1 MKRIFLSAMCLVC
14 FLPTSAQ
21 TDINAK
27 YDQALEYANSDSIEL
42 AIEIWNN
49 ILIDKPDDYK
59 ALRNL
64 IIAYT
69 NQDDFRLARE
79 MVNQAQFIY
88 PDSLELYCQL
98 ADLYRRRG
106 KWRKAAEA
114 CEKCN
119 HEHAKADALIY
130 GSYAFPMIFGY
141 TRKFNEIHDLAW
153 GGDKT
158 AIAYLNDMHLVECT
172 NQKNWRT
179 FPCGHTYRLLDY
191 MEPYL
196 DSREERKTV
205 LHEYIPE
212 FTFDSG
218 DHGGGVTSLD
228 YLVFNVAILSEIAC
242 SMTSNQAFSDASAN
256 EVSVLLKRVESLLE
270 NLDESDFLVAR
281 KLPITKS
288 EFLSYFAEVKGF
300 FGENETLKD

>member
-114 CEKCN
+114 CEK
-119 HEHAKADALIY
+119 A
-130 GSYAFPMIFGY
+130 S
-141 TRKFNEIHDLAW
+141 
-153 GGDKT
+153 
-158 AIAYLNDMHLVECT
+158 
-172 NQKNWRT
+172 
-179 FPCGHTYRLLDY
+179 
-191 MEPYL
+191 
-196 DSREERKTV
+196 ER
-205 LHEYIPE
+205 
-212 FTFDSG
+212 
-218 DHGGGVTSLD
+218 
-228 YLVFNVAILSEIAC
+228 
-242 SMTSNQAFSDASAN
+242 
-256 EVSVLLKRVESLLE
+256 
-270 NLDESDFLVAR
+270 
-281 KLPITKS
+281 
-288 EFLSYFAEVKGF
+288 AELF
-300 FGENETLKD
+300 R